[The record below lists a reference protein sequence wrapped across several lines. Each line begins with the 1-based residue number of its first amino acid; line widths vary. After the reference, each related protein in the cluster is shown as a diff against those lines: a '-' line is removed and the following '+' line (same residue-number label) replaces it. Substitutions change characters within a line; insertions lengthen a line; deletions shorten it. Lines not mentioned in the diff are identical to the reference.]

1 MNYLELYLNAFKQFL
16 DWKGK
21 SNRTAFWAF
30 VLISMLVSVILL
42 FLSPMLSN
50 IYALITIIPGI
61 MLCIRR
67 ARDAGCVW
75 LALTI
80 IVPILALLILG
91 LLPSKK

>member
-1 MNYLELYLNAFKQFL
+1 MHYLELYLNTFNQFL
-16 DWKGK
+16 NWKGK

-30 VLISMLVSVILL
+30 ALISILISVLLL
-42 FLSPMLSN
+42 FLSPLLAVLYELV
-50 IYALITIIPGI
+50 IFVPGV

-80 IVPILALLILG
+80 LVPLIALLILG
-91 LLPSKK
+91 LMPSKR